1 MRTVLILSCAFVLDL
16 LLGDPRVLPHP
27 VCLIGNMISSLEK
40 LMRKLCRNEF
50 AGGMLLSLFVAAASW
65 LVPFGILFFAGKLSD
80 TLSLALE
87 IFMCYQILATRSLWQ
102 ESMKVYRPLAR
113 GDIAEARTYL
123 SRIVGRDTGNLDA
136 EGITK
141 ATVETIAENTT
152 DGVIAPLLF
161 IAMGGAPLG
170 FLYKAVNTMDSMIG
184 YKNEKYIRFGKFA
197 ARLDDVANF
206 VPARIAAVL
215 MILASFVLGM
225 DAKNAARI
233 FIRDRNK
240 HDSPNSA
247 QTESVCAGA
256 LGVRLAGDATYDGV
270 LAKKSAIGD
279 AIDAIRPADIV
290 RANRLMIGTSVA
302 GLLLACAVRA
312 VLW

>member
-1 MRTVLILSCAFVLDL
+1 MRAALILSCAFALDL
-16 LLGDPRVLPHP
+16 LLGDPRALPHP

-40 LMRKLCRNEF
+40 IMRKLCRNEF

-65 LVPFGILFFAGKLSD
+65 LVPFGILFLAGGFGD
-80 TLSLALE
+80 TLALVLE
-87 IFMCYQILATRSLWQ
+87 IFMCFQILAMKSLWQ

-113 GDIAEARTYL
+113 GDIPEARKYL

-161 IAMGGAPLG
+161 MAIGGAPLG
-170 FLYKAVNTMDSMIG
+170 FLYKAINTMDSMIG
-184 YKNEKYIRFGKFA
+184 YKNEKYILFGKFA
-197 ARLDDVANF
+197 ARSDDVANF
-206 VPARIAAVL
+206 IPARIAAVL

-233 FIRDRNK
+233 YVRDRKK

-247 QTESVCAGA
+247 QTESACAGA
-256 LGVRLAGDATYDGV
+256 LGISLAGDAVYDGV

-279 AIDAIRPADIV
+279 SIDAIRPTDII